1 MPYRYLTRID
11 MVPYLSE
18 KEKERLRKVEKV
30 FRFRAT
36 DYYLNLID
44 WNDPQDP
51 LRKIIIPHERELE
64 RWGRIDPSRESLYTV
79 MPGVEHKYTQT
90 VLVLASPVCAGICR
104 FCFRKRI
111 FMKKYL
117 QFVKNFPQLISYLR
131 QHKEVDNVLLSGGD
145 PLVLPTERLDYM
157 IGKIREIDHIGI
169 IRIGTKV
176 PAYNPLRILEDPS
189 LPEMIERYSEKD
201 RKIYIITDFNHPREL
216 TREAIEALNILKD
229 SGAVLANQTPLLKGI
244 NDSVQ
249 TLSELFRSL
258 AEVGVPP
265 YYIFQCRPT
274 VGNKPFAIP
283 IERGLEIF
291 ERIKAHTSGLAKRAR
306 YIMSHTTGKIEIVG
320 MDEEN
325 VYMKYMNAVDENL
338 YGKLLVFKRNPNAYW
353 LEDYIS
359 ARGEELYGTVTE
371 AGEITLN

>member
-1 MPYRYLTRID
+1 MPYRYLTKID

-44 WNDPQDP
+44 WNDPEDP
-51 LRKIIIPHERELE
+51 LRRIIIPQERELE
-64 RWGRIDPSRESLYTV
+64 PWGKIDPSRESLYTV
-79 MPGVEHKYTQT
+79 MPGVEHKYPQT
-90 VLVLASPVCAGICR
+90 VLVLASPACAGICR

-117 QFVKNFPQLISYLR
+117 QLVKNFPQLISYLR
-131 QHKEVDNVLLSGGD
+131 RHREVDNVLLSGGD
-145 PLVLPTERLDYM
+145 PLVLQTKKLDYM
-157 IGKIREIDHIGI
+157 IGKIREIGHIGI

-176 PAYNPLRILEDPS
+176 LAYNPLRIIEDPT
-189 LPEMIERYSEKD
+189 LPEMIRRYSEMDK
-201 RKIYIITDFNHPREL
+201 KIYIITDFNHPREL
-216 TREAIEALNILKD
+216 TREAVEALNILKD
-229 SGAVLANQTPLLKGI
+229 AGAVLANQTPLLKGI
-244 NDSVQ
+244 NDSVR
-249 TLSELFRSL
+249 TLSELFRKL

-274 VGNKPFAIP
+274 VGNKPFAVP

-291 ERIKAHTSGLAKRAR
+291 ERLKAKTSGLAKRAR

-320 MDEEN
+320 MDEER
-325 VYMKYMNAVDENL
+325 VYMKYMNAVDESL
-338 YGKLLVFKRNPNAYW
+338 YGKLLVFERNPNAYW

-359 ARGEELYGTVTE
+359 SRGEQLYGSVTE
-371 AGEITLN
+371 VEEIVSN